1 MKHLLLSLLLSFVFF
16 TNASAQRFS
25 VFAIKGVAYTVKENK
40 QHELSLGEIV
50 DPNASIIIPS
60 KSSILLLDSKKKKK
74 LPQILGPQNGPLN
87 TIIKSK
93 EGVGFIKCIS
103 EVFKYIVGKNS
114 TDFGTVSENGHFM
127 INASTQRSLSSP
139 NDNNTLNELDKG
151 VVQIMEQFYKGSEE

>member
-1 MKHLLLSLLLSFVFF
+1 MKNLLLSLLLSFVFF

-50 DPNASIIIPS
+50 DPNASIMIPS

-74 LPQILGPQNGPLN
+74 LPQIVGPQNGPLN

-103 EVFKYIVGKNS
+103 DVFKYIVGKNS
-114 TDFGTVSENGHFM
+114 TDFGSVLEDGHFM
-127 INASTQRSLSSP
+127 INASTQRSLS
-139 NDNNTLNELDKG
+139 NLNENNTLNELDKG
-151 VVQIMEQFYKGSEE
+151 VIQIMEQFYKNSEE